1 MLLKLM
7 TKSTL
12 PMFSSRSFMVWG
24 LIFKSLIHL
33 ALLFVYDV
41 TQWYNFILLLVTFML
56 LLFQT
61 IVLCVSVLPSG
72 SICCT

>member
-12 PMFSSRSFMVWG
+12 PMFSPRSFMVSG

-33 ALLFVYDV
+33 ELIFVYDV
-41 TQWYNFILLLVTFML
+41 RQWHNFILLLVTFIF
-56 LLFQT
+56 LLFQ
-61 IVLCVSVLPSG
+61 IIFLCVSVLPSG
-72 SICCT
+72 SIYCT